1 MEDAL
6 IVEPALVREKR
17 GLSNWRDCRNFRLV
31 RKLKEMRRGVPGYG
45 FTTRSQVAQIPISI
59 LQMGEAVFPAKCS
72 YELAGR
78 SVGYLANPG
87 TPMIALTL
95 GHALGDALMTFDD
108 IEAEIGLLMTR
119 MQNQPADLHELHLQL
134 MQKLNELRAFGMPLP
149 NDLVELE
156 RQLEAKFAADR
167 EP

>member
-1 MEDAL
+1 
-6 IVEPALVREKR
+6 
-17 GLSNWRDCRNFRLV
+17 
-31 RKLKEMRRGVPGYG
+31 
-45 FTTRSQVAQIPISI
+45 
-59 LQMGEAVFPAKCS
+59 
-72 YELAGR
+72 
-78 SVGYLANPG
+78 
-87 TPMIALTL
+87 MIALTL